1 MKNRHNER
9 AEGHVSP
16 SALSPLIAQFVE
28 RLWLEEGLSP
38 NTRSSYA
45 SDLRHFEDWLKRVGS
60 LEQASAV
67 DIEAYLAVLYR
78 RKSSSRSVARLLS
91 CLRKFY
97 RFLVRESQIQEDPT
111 LGIDLPKLGRPL
123 PKTLTEEDV
132 ECLISAPDTETP
144 LGLRDRAML
153 ELLYATGLRVSELIS
168 LTLGQINLRQGV
180 VRVVGKGSKDR
191 LVPLGEVA
199 EDWLDRYF
207 RSARVQIL
215 GARQSHDFFVTD
227 RGEAMTR
234 QAFWYI
240 IKKYAKSAGIQKPLS
255 PHTLRHAF
263 ATHLLNHGAD
273 LRVVQLLLGHSDL
286 SSTQIYTHIAQERLK
301 DLHARCHPRG

>member
-1 MKNRHNER
+1 
-9 AEGHVSP
+9 
-16 SALSPLIAQFVE
+16 
-28 RLWLEEGLSP
+28 
-38 NTRSSYA
+38 
-45 SDLRHFEDWLKRVGS
+45 
-60 LEQASAV
+60 
-67 DIEAYLAVLYR
+67 
-78 RKSSSRSVARLLS
+78 
-91 CLRKFY
+91 
-97 RFLVRESQIQEDPT
+97 
-111 LGIDLPKLGRPL
+111 
-123 PKTLTEEDV
+123 
-132 ECLISAPDTETP
+132 
-144 LGLRDRAML
+144 ML

-168 LTLGQINLRQGV
+168 LTLGQLNLRQGV

-240 IKKYAKSAGIQKPLS
+240 IKKYAKSAGIQKSLS